1 MAEKT
6 PKAPN
11 EKFGFVGG
19 NYLQSILDKDPSAVT
34 DEEREVLRARRSYLK
49 QSQIKEFGLDVEE
62 ESDEQSREDE
72 LKAMPE
78 KILKLTA
85 KEAGIEVKR
94 GMKSPAIIAAILEA
108 EAAAEESEEES
119 DEESEDEE
127 ESE

>member
-6 PKAPN
+6 PQKPN

-19 NYLQSILDKDPSAVT
+19 NYLQEILDKDPSAIT
-34 DEEREVLRARRSYLK
+34 EEERDILRARISYLK

-62 ESDEQSREDE
+62 EEEQSREDE

-85 KEAGIEVKR
+85 KEAGVEVKR
-94 GMKSPAIIAAILEA
+94 GMKNPAIIAAILEA
-108 EAAAEESEEES
+108 ESEAEESEEDSEDES
-119 DEESEDEE
+119 DEEE
-127 ESE
+127 ESEE